1 MYTKKDMLD
10 EIKRIKDEMAFV
22 LDADVYMAVFRRQQE
37 LLEISKINVTAS
49 GTVRYYL
56 TKNAKYNEI
65 DDYLNQLINAMYDVC
80 GFCF

>member
-22 LDADVYMAVFRRQQE
+22 LDTDVYMAVFRRQQE

-80 GFCF
+80 GFCL

>member
-56 TKNAKYNEI
+56 IKNAKYNEI

>member
-22 LDADVYMAVFRRQQE
+22 LDTDVYMAVFRRQQE

-56 TKNAKYNEI
+56 IKNAKYNEI

>member
-10 EIKRIKDEMAFV
+10 ENKRIKDEMAFV
-22 LDADVYMAVFRRQQE
+22 LDTDVYMAVFRRQQE